1 MQILG
6 ILGKLDLKVIL
17 SLLVVLLSLG
27 LVFFAMQNADLKESL
42 GNAELEL
49 AIKTDNQNKLI
60 KSIESQNQALLALR
74 VQKAKSPLKK

>member
-1 MQILG
+1 M
-6 ILGKLDLKVIL
+6 
-17 SLLVVLLSLG
+17 
-27 LVFFAMQNADLKESL
+27 FFAMQNADLKESL

-74 VQKAKSPLKK
+74 VQKSEISTKEIEKIKVKDSTCSAELKAYKELFKELGK